1 MNRFLLNLTQISVSV
16 KRTFFGAILLLSLV
30 SVNGQNGI
38 IGTGFGINNWSTIDD
53 FSAGAGSSRIFTATP
68 NAAGNQYFR
77 LVRNWG
83 SDFTQFGPSGC
94 VDTDWT
100 NPGSVYD
107 MSDCGSGAFYIN
119 CPNTTD
125 NYVFKTPNGNSSK
138 NLLYFRVQGAVRGVS
153 AVTQSPSGATVTEC
167 HSSTITSTIDGSLS
181 AGQAVYLRYTKD
193 NYLTSTVVK
202 LTGSGTTYIGTIPSS
217 FNTAGASVS
226 YYVFTSGDTGVAL
239 DGSNAD
245 LNTINLNNNG
255 GPNYSYS
262 VVSGGA
268 ITNIPDD
275 KFEQALIDLGL
286 DCAKNGSVFTANIS
300 DVTFLDIRGKSI
312 TDLTGIEAFASLNF
326 FYCGDNLLTSL
337 DVSGL
342 TNLWELV
349 ASNNSISSLDV
360 HSSPHLYYLACD
372 NNSLTSLNIS
382 GLTKLHVLDVS
393 VNQLGG
399 TLDVSD
405 NPDLEYLYCN
415 DNSLISLDVS
425 GLTKILELVT
435 SNNSISSL
443 DVSASTD
450 LYYLDCD
457 KNKFTSINV
466 TGLVKLVSFYCSDNE
481 LTSIDVRGLTV
492 LKDFECTGNSGL
504 KCIQV
509 DDVAAANTKTITV
522 GPDPDPDGKGPF
534 LWAKDTGAI
543 YSNCSLITTWTSAL
557 GGSWDNGVPT
567 TGTSAAIIAA
577 DYNQPANIAACTL
590 TVKNN
595 ATVYILS
602 GFNVTLSS
610 SLTVEAGSSFTL
622 NNNANLVQT
631 ANVTNTGAIAVNL
644 DSNALSR
651 LDYTM
656 WSSPVKAQNLLA
668 FSPETIASRFYVYN
682 PSTNLYGS
690 ITPGDHNFVPGFGYL
705 IRMPNTAV
713 SAPSTQIFEGVFTGE
728 PNNGSLTFATTS
740 GLYYAVGNPYPST
753 IDANAFLTGNSTDG
767 TLYFWRKTNGEANT
781 PGSSATG
788 TAYATWTTMG
798 SAASD
803 VAPNNIA
810 PDGTIAL
817 GQGFIV
823 KSTGASLSFTN
834 AMRTA
839 NNSAQFF
846 KTKQLAGKSRVWLNL
861 TNTTGAFSQALVGYV
876 DGATVGVDS
885 GIDGKYINDSA
896 IALTSNI
903 NNEEYTIQG
912 RPAFDASDIVAL
924 NFKTDVAGDY
934 TVAIDHVDGLF
945 ASGQDVYLVDGKT
958 GIETNLKEGS
968 YTFNATV
975 GVDNAR
981 FSLKYQKTL
990 NVEAPVFNENSVVVY
1005 KNEGTLFV
1013 NSAAKSIQ
1021 AVQVYDIQGRLIA
1034 EQNNV
1039 KANAT
1044 SIKNIKASNQVLIV
1058 KISDENNTIVAKK
1071 VLN

>member
-1 MNRFLLNLTQISVSV
+1 MNQFLLNLTQISVSV
-16 KRTFFGAILLLSLV
+16 KRTFFLAILLLSIS
-30 SVNGQNGI
+30 SVYGQNGI
-38 IGTGFGINNWSTIDD
+38 IGTGFGTNDWTTTDN
-53 FSAGAGSSRIFTATP
+53 FSVGAGSSRIFTAIP

-245 LNTINLNNNG
+245 LYTINLNNNG

-286 DCAKNGSVFTANIS
+286 DCAIDDSVFTANIS
-300 DVTFLDIRGKSI
+300 GVTILDIRDKGITNLVGIEGFTSLEELYCNNETTGDGNDNAITTLNASGFPNMIRLYCQKNQI
-312 TDLTGIEAFASLNF
+312 TD
-326 FYCGDNLLTSL
+326 
-337 DVSGL
+337 
-342 TNLWELV
+342 
-349 ASNNSISSLDV
+349 
-360 HSSPHLYYLACD
+360 
-372 NNSLTSLNIS
+372 LNIS
-382 GLTKLHVLDVS
+382 GLTKLEALDISGNPFTNKTLDVHLNPNLYYLVCQNNGLTNLIISGLTKLETLIVWNNELTSLDVS
-393 VNQLGG
+393 NNPNLKYLDCDDNLF
-399 TLDVSD
+399 TLI
-405 NPDLEYLYCN
+405 N
-415 DNSLISLDVS
+415 VS
-425 GLTKILELVT
+425 GLTKL
-435 SNNSISSL
+435 NQ
-443 DVSASTD
+443 
-450 LYYLDCD
+450 
-457 KNKFTSINV
+457 
-466 TGLVKLVSFYCSDNE
+466 FYCSGNQ
-481 LTSIDVRGLTV
+481 LVNLDVRGLTN
-492 LKDFECTGNSGL
+492 LEYFS
-504 KCIQV
+504 CISNLSLSCILV
-509 DDVAAANTKTITV
+509 DDVAAANLKTITV
-522 GPDPDPDGKGPF
+522 DLDPDAGGAF
-534 LWAKDTGAI
+534 LWSKDATAN
-543 YSNCSLITTWTSAL
+543 YSQYVCGLTTTWNGTSW
-557 GGSWDNGVPT
+557 SNGVPT
-567 TGTSAAIIAA
+567 A
-577 DYNQPANIAACTL
+577 
-590 TVKNN
+590 
-595 ATVYILS
+595 
-602 GFNVTLSS
+602 
-610 SLTVEAGSSFTL
+610 TVEAIIDGDYNTATNGVVYAKKLTVNAGKSFSIASNNNITIQNEVVNNGTFII
-622 NNNANLVQT
+622 NNNANLIQVNNT
-631 ANVTNTGAIAVNL
+631 TNTGNIIVKRN
-644 DSNALSR
+644 SNALSR

-656 WSSPVKAQNLLA
+656 WSSPVAGQNLLA
-668 FSPETIASRFYVYN
+668 FSPNTTTSPSRFYTYN
-682 PSTNLYGS
+682 STTDEYNTIDPSVNDFASGT
-690 ITPGDHNFVPGFGYL
+690 GYL

-713 SAPSTQIFEGVFTGE
+713 THPSTEIFTGSFTGV
-728 PNNGSLTFATTS
+728 PNNGTVGFS
-740 GLYYAVGNPYPST
+740 GLTVGKYYAVGNPYPST
-753 IDANAFLTGNSTDG
+753 VSALAFLAGNPSIDG
-767 TLYFWRKTNGEANT
+767 TLYFWRKTNDIT
-781 PGSSATG
+781 SATSS
-788 TAYATWTTMG
+788 YATWTTAGGVANSGGG
-798 SAASD
+798 SAI
-803 VAPNNIA
+803 VPN
-810 PDGTIAL
+810 DFL
-817 GQGFIV
+817 QVGQGFIIN
-823 KSTGASLSFTN
+823 TGTATTLNFDNT
-834 AMRTA
+834 MRVI
-839 NNSAQFF
+839 NNSDKIL
-846 KTKQLAGKSRVWLNL
+846 KTRKVVENNRVWLNL
-861 TNTTGAFSQALVGYV
+861 TNASGAFSQALVAYM
-876 DGATVGVDS
+876 DGATQGVDN
-885 GIDGKYINDSA
+885 GIDGKYINDSP

-903 NNEEYTIQG
+903 KNEEYIIQG
-912 RPAFDASDIVAL
+912 RVLPFDPTDVVAL

-934 TVAIDHVDGLF
+934 SISIDHVDGLF
-945 ASGQDVYLVDGKT
+945 AAGQDVYLVDGKT

-968 YTFNATV
+968 YTFNTTV

-990 NVEAPVFNENSVVVY
+990 NVDAPVFNENSVVVY

-1013 NSAAKSIQ
+1013 NSTAKSIQ